1 MWKDE
6 LWLQLVDTSLG
17 AECHTLPMRRCI
29 NVALLCVQENA
40 VDRPTMS
47 EVITMLSSDN
57 MVLPEPKHPAYFHVR
72 VGIEETSSHVVDS
85 FGGNDVTVS
94 ALHGR

>member
-17 AECHTLPMRRCI
+17 AECHTLPMRCI

-47 EVITMLSSDN
+47 EVITILSSDN
-57 MVLPEPKHPAYFHVR
+57 MVLPEPKHPAYFHIR
-72 VGIEETSSHVVDS
+72 VTAEETSIITETSIV
-85 FGGNDVTVS
+85 NDTTIS
-94 ALHGR
+94 TFRGR